1 MAPAGNHRKDQA
13 MCDQTFLLSNMA
25 PQVEDHPLQ
34 LGSSSLSGGEG
45 VQQGQVGALGAV
57 REEAYKTLQVHRTRC
72 QILCS
77 MRLQCVSKIHAPC
90 RRLKKSLSIP
100 KINCWNNSFQNK
112 YDMM

>member
-25 PQVEDHPLQ
+25 PQVEDLPLQ

-57 REEAYKTLQVHRTRC
+57 REEAYKTLQVHRTMC
-72 QILCS
+72 HILCS
-77 MRLQCVSKIHAPC
+77 MRLQCVSKILTPH
-90 RRLKKSLSIP
+90 RMLQKT
-100 KINCWNNSFQNK
+100 
-112 YDMM
+112 

>member
-1 MAPAGNHRKDQA
+1 

-25 PQVEDHPLQ
+25 PQVKDLPLQ

-77 MRLQCVSKIHAPC
+77 MRLQCVSKILTP
-90 RRLKKSLSIP
+90 RWMLKKSLLVA
-100 KINCWNNSFQNK
+100 KINPWNNSFQNM
-112 YDMM
+112 YDML